1 MADEKL
7 LLPYFF
13 ELFSILLFDWFINQ
27 LIKQKLIAHFFAQP
41 IYALDSN
48 QIQAIDFPSL

>member
-41 IYALDSN
+41 IYLLDSN
-48 QIQAIDFPSL
+48 QIQVIG